1 MTNMPTTPDREGSFR
16 SSRRGHDAMVQAIG
30 ERIDAER
37 DWMRGIIEQRAA
49 PGSAASA
56 GRGCRCSILS
66 GSGGSRGAA
75 RPLSSRPGT

>member
-30 ERIDAER
+30 ERLDAAR

-49 PGSAASA
+49 LGSAA
-56 GRGCRCSILS
+56 GCRPRMPLLDLS

-75 RPLSSRPGT
+75 LPLSSRPGT